1 MAVLKALVLGT
12 LMMAPGAA
20 AFAQPATPAV
30 QQAVTPVAGDDF
42 VLGVG
47 DTIEVSVLGRS
58 DFNTRAR
65 IGSDGKV
72 LLPYIGA
79 VPAAEKGAGQLA
91 EEIRAAL
98 QRGDFFSQPSVRV
111 DVVAVTSRYVTV
123 LGSVGT
129 PGLLPLDRQ
138 YRLSE
143 ILARVGGRADGGSD
157 HLVLT
162 RKDGQSQQYSLADL
176 ATGAGDKDPLVMS
189 GDKIYI
195 PAAENDVFYD
205 VGQVRSPGAF
215 PITPGKSLRLAI
227 ARAGG
232 VGENGSEKKVKINR
246 KGKEIKPTSL
256 DATTVEPGDVITV
269 GERLF

>member
-1 MAVLKALVLGT
+1 MAVLKALLLGT
-12 LMMAPGAA
+12 LMIAPAAA
-20 AFAQPATPAV
+20 AFAQPATPPV

-65 IGSDGKV
+65 VGSDGKV

-79 VPAAEKGAGQLA
+79 VPAADKGAGQLA

-98 QRGDFFSQPSVRV
+98 QRGGFFAQPSVRV

-143 ILARVGGRADGGSD
+143 ILARVGGRSDGGSD

-162 RKDGQSQQYSLADL
+162 RKDGQSLQFNLADL
-176 ATGAGDKDPLVMS
+176 ATGAGDKDPIVMS

-195 PAAENDVFYD
+195 PAADNDVFYV
-205 VGQVRSPGAF
+205 VGQVKSPGAF
-215 PITPGKSLRLAI
+215 PITPGMSLRLAI

-256 DATTVEPGDVITV
+256 DSTTVEPGDVITV